1 MKRTLLTAAAL
12 AIVSISGA
20 HAADS
25 QSSSSGVHSI
35 TLPQTPPPV
44 PDGPGKDVYMANC
57 ILCHTPRYV
66 MIQPAFTRQKWT
78 DEVNKMRKTYGAPIA
93 EEKVDDIVN
102 YLVSVRGKAGGPPA
116 K

>member
-1 MKRTLLTAAAL
+1 MMKRTLLTAAAL

-20 HAADS
+20 RAADS
-25 QSSSSGVHSI
+25 QQGSVHSI
-35 TLPQTPPPV
+35 TLPQAPPPV
-44 PDGPGKDVYMANC
+44 PDGPGKDAYMANC

-102 YLVSVRGKAGGPPA
+102 YLVSVRGKAGGATPA